1 MGFNFTEDWG
11 SGLTHRIANATTPQ
25 WVHPFESDVFRHLNA
40 KNYNMTARENLLI
53 CLIEEQ
59 AEVIQ
64 RLCKNLR
71 FGDKE
76 VQPGQTLN
84 NNQRLA
90 MEMGDA
96 TGLLDFIAETEVIE
110 VDPTANAL
118 FDEHVAK
125 KKDRYLKYLEYSR
138 SLGIVTD

>member
-1 MGFNFTEDWG
+1 
-11 SGLTHRIANATTPQ
+11 
-25 WVHPFESDVFRHLNA
+25 
-40 KNYNMTARENLLI
+40 MTARENLLI